1 MEAPTNSLCCT
12 LIGRERQV
20 VASLTRPPM
29 LNLPCPALPSP
40 SLQLSPPCP
49 FLSLSAVVQSPWLRN
64 MFSTSICSHSPSL
77 SLSLSLLRSAIAN
90 WQRAPTEA
98 AASCAAH
105 SQFSALARFVLSAAF
120 QSCLTAPLWRRTLV
134 RTSQSIHL
142 AAGRA
147 LHKLVHFTAGAGNSP
162 ASPLPPC
169 LGFACVCSPSLWH
182 NELCFSA

>member
-29 LNLPCPALPSP
+29 LNLPCPAQPLPSAV
-40 SLQLSPPCP
+40 PPCP
-49 FLSLSAVVQSPWLRN
+49 SLSLSAVVQSPWLRN

-77 SLSLSLLRSAIAN
+77 SLSLSLLRSVIAN

-147 LHKLVHFTAGAGNSP
+147 LHKLVHFTAGAGNSSASP
-162 ASPLPPC
+162 PSPLPWLC
-169 LGFACVCSPSLWH
+169 LCLFPLFVA
-182 NELCFSA
+182 